1 MIFEYRRKIFGY
13 ECDIYGHL
21 NNAVYQ
27 HLYEEAR
34 SDALERME
42 LPLKVLND
50 EGIQI
55 FLRKIEIDYLMGIP
69 MGSEVLI
76 KSRISEY
83 NRVKS
88 LWLQEIENREG
99 DIMSRALVT
108 GVFIKNGKPYRIE
121 EQVAKI
127 LRLFADK

>member
-88 LWLQEIENREG
+88 LWIQEIENREG

-127 LRLFADK
+127 LWLFADK